1 MSTNRQ
7 LAKENVVH
15 IFDGIFSAT
24 KNKEILP
31 FVIALMDLETIVLTE
46 VNLTEKDK
54 YLSYMWNLRNTINKQ
69 NRES

>member
-1 MSTNRQ
+1 MEYFQ
-7 LAKENVVH
+7 PQ
-15 IFDGIFSAT
+15 